1 MLKLA
6 FLLIGPASFRGHW
19 HGIAALGAGLMG
31 LAALVVTDVVPA
43 ISAIT
48 YHALGLAFAA
58 YGALALAAAVV
69 ARRGA
74 AACLAPALSMLAGL
88 AILLAPIESDLALA
102 LFYAFLFVVDGIGRI
117 VPAMVGRFVGWR
129 LHVALAVGE
138 FLLALLLI
146 AGWPIPRSHAVHFCV
161 GVFIGGAGWLLLRL
175 GLMLRTLEEEV
186 AILMLPLF
194 AGRGWYEHAP
204 ILVEDDAGARRQDRP
219 ILIRVWT
226 PRGAA
231 NITDRMPILDR
242 YIGAVDRDGS
252 ISTGH
257 SSLEVA
263 PDVYISHYPKQEMTR
278 SSDHFLHALRG
289 AKENDAPG
297 LFQPDYATEVAQWV
311 EADREVR
318 FHTYNPR
325 RLRAF
330 WIGYRQDSTYNVV
343 NRNCSTVIA
352 GALDAALE
360 GVLAT
365 ERPWRRLLA
374 LMLNPD
380 MWLAGLMRL
389 RADSATWTPGF
400 LLDYAVPLAR
410 IVDRP
415 DLSWHHRFA
424 WFLARFRR
432 PEEAGAD

>member
-19 HGIAALGAGLMG
+19 HGIAALGVGLMV
-31 LAALVVTDVVPA
+31 LAVAVATDVLPA
-43 ISAIT
+43 VSAIT
-48 YHALGLAFAA
+48 YDALGLAFAL
-58 YGALALAAAVV
+58 YGVLALAAAAA

-74 AACLAPALSMLAGL
+74 LAFIGPACSILAAILV
-88 AILLAPIESDLALA
+88 LLAPLENDLALG
-102 LFYAFLFVVDGIGRI
+102 LFYAVLFLVDGIGRI
-117 VPAMVGRFVGWR
+117 VPAVVGRFVGWR
-129 LHVALAVGE
+129 VHVGVAVGE
-138 FLLALLLI
+138 FVLAMMLI
-146 AGWPIPRSHAVHFCV
+146 SGWPVSRSHDVHFCV
-161 GVFIGGAGWLLLRL
+161 GLFIAGAGWLLLRL
-175 GLMLRTLEEEV
+175 GLMLRTLDPEV
-186 AILMLPLF
+186 AILMLPIF

-204 ILVEDDAGARRQDRP
+204 ILVQDDDGARRQETP
-219 ILIRVWT
+219 ILLRVWT
-226 PRGAA
+226 PRGCA

-257 SSLEVA
+257 SSMEVA
-263 PDVYISHYPKQEMTR
+263 PDVYISHYPRQELTR

-297 LFQPDYATEVAQWV
+297 LFQPGYAAEVAQWV

-360 GVLAT
+360 GALAT
-365 ERPWRRLLA
+365 DRPWRRLLA
-374 LMLNPD
+374 LTVNPD

-400 LLDYAVPLAR
+400 LLDYALPLAR
-410 IVDRP
+410 VVDRP
-415 DLSWHHRFA
+415 DLSWHHRFT